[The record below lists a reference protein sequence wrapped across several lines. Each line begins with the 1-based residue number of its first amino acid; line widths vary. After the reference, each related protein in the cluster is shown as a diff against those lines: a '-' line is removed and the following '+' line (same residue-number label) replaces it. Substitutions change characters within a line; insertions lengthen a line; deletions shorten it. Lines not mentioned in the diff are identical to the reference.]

1 MTLGRYGNTGWGSAW
16 IAALERLSTAWQNR
30 LPRGKDYA
38 EKGHVMHLQV
48 HAGKITARVQGSRAK
63 PYSTSIEIPPFRE
76 ADSERLLLA
85 LGERAYYPA
94 FLLAGTMPPGME
106 EAFRAFSLSL
116 FPARNS
122 EMLGSCNCPDKAR
135 PCKHIAAVHYAFA
148 EALESDPFLIWQ
160 LRGMERKSLIGA
172 FRRVWFGDEAAQAV
186 ESSAAVAAQ
195 EQRGM
200 PVSEM
205 LPDRFNRA
213 QQGIESISFSVK
225 PAEQPLFILQ
235 RLAQPPSWRL
245 PVETA
250 TLFGPVYEE
259 AVAVAVRLANDV
271 ATFTAESGLEIEEWE
286 EEEDD
291 FDDPFLGL
299 SEEDEEGDD
308 EDDDEDDG
316 DDEGDDDEDESD
328 ESLEVSPE
336 PKFSIPDF
344 EDEELPEAV
353 AAPETDEFEEEEDE
367 DEEPASAPVA
377 LSESLRSLGPSQS
390 GASLPPLL
398 PPTGAPSFMA
408 APSLKP
414 PTVSVRP
421 QARPAAPATL
431 PTSLPTVQKRP
442 ARAAAEA
449 PEARAEAP
457 RREPAVLIRRGV
469 ALPPAGGGPKAPA
482 AAGPAV
488 VRRGEVAGSVESR
501 ICRALS
507 AREARLAWDAA
518 CQAWRGAATEERLA
532 LLLESAEAAGNMG
545 AVAAET
551 ELALAGLI
559 QRGDTPDVAL
569 LLALLLAGRHAT
581 AAELVHSLGLDGWQ
595 GEPSMAAALVTYTV
609 ATAVQRQARLP
620 HRSAPELEQL
630 WMRKPRLPAEL
641 GRAPRSWGYWI
652 EQGHKL
658 QPATGDAAARLV
670 EVTADQVVVLALRG
684 GRSESQVARVRAL
697 ALSVAQ
703 MLQTRESQSA
713 AENFLS
719 ECGLRDVMRAVLA
732 PKDGGDQGPR
742 RRSKP

>member
-76 ADSERLLLA
+76 SDSERLLLA

-172 FRRVWFGDEAAQAV
+172 FRRVWFGEEGARAIDA
-186 ESSAAVAAQ
+186 SAAVAAQ

-291 FDDPFLGL
+291 FEDPFLGL
-299 SEEDEEGDD
+299 SEDDEEEEGDD
-308 EDDDEDDG
+308 EE
-316 DDEGDDDEDESD
+316 DDEGEEEEEETDEAVLAAPAAPSD
-328 ESLEVSPE
+328 L
-336 PKFSIPDF
+336 DF
-344 EDEELPEAV
+344 DDEELPAAV
-353 AAPETDEFEEEEDE
+353 AAPETDEFEEEVDE
-367 DEEPASAPVA
+367 DEETTAAPMA
-377 LSESLRSLGPSQS
+377 LSESLRSLSPTASNAALPAFMPPAA
-390 GASLPPLL
+390 GA
-398 PPTGAPSFMA
+398 GFMA

-414 PTVSVRP
+414 PSVTVRP
-421 QARPAAPATL
+421 QGRPAAPPTM

-442 ARAAAEA
+442 ARAATEA
-449 PEARAEAP
+449 PEVRAEAP

-469 ALPPAGGGPKAPA
+469 AAPAPGGPAKGPVS
-482 AAGPAV
+482 AGPAV
-488 VRRGEVAGSVESR
+488 VRRGEVAGSVEAR
-501 ICRALS
+501 ICRALAS
-507 AREARLAWDAA
+507 GEARLAWDAA

-532 LLLESAEAAGNMG
+532 LLLESAEAAGQMG

-595 GEPSMAAALVTYTV
+595 GEPSMAVALVTYTV
-609 ATAVQRQARLP
+609 ATSVQRQARLP
-620 HRSAPELEQL
+620 HRSAPELEQM

-641 GRAPRSWGYWI
+641 GRAPRSWGYWV

-658 QPATGDAAARLV
+658 NPAAGDAAARLV

-684 GRSESQVARVRAL
+684 GRSEQQVARVRSL

-703 MLQTRESQSA
+703 MLQTREGQQQ

-732 PKDGGDQGPR
+732 PKDGAEQGPR

>member
-1 MTLGRYGNTGWGSAW
+1 MTLGRYGNTGWGTAW
-16 IAALERLSTAWQNR
+16 ITALERLSTAWQNR

-38 EKGHVMHLQV
+38 EKGHVMQLQV

-76 ADSERLLLA
+76 SDSERLLLA

-160 LRGMERKSLIGA
+160 LRGIERKSLIGA
-172 FRRVWFGDEAAQAV
+172 FRRVWFGEEGARAV
-186 ESSAAVAAQ
+186 EASATVAAQ

-205 LPDRFNRA
+205 VPDRFNRA
-213 QQGIESISFSVK
+213 MQGIESISFSVK

-245 PVETA
+245 PMETA

-271 ATFTAESGLEIEEWE
+271 ASFTAESGLEVEEWE
-286 EEEDD
+286 EEEELD
-291 FDDPFLGL
+291 FDDPFLGM
-299 SEEDEEGDD
+299 EDDDEDDEGDD
-308 EDDDEDDG
+308 EDDEGEDEEDD
-316 DDEGDDDEDESD
+316 
-328 ESLEVSPE
+328 EVTSSARSVAE
-336 PKFSIPDF
+336 PDF
-344 EDEELPEAV
+344 DDEELPEAV
-353 AAPETDEFEEEEDE
+353 AAPETDEFEEDDSEGTGG
-367 DEEPASAPVA
+367 SLMAPG
-377 LSESLRSLGPSQS
+377 ESLRSLGPSLS
-390 GASLPPLL
+390 GGAIPAFM
-398 PPTGAPSFMA
+398 PPTGAPGFMSI
-408 APSLKP
+408 PSLRP
-414 PTVSVRP
+414 PSVTVRP
-421 QARPAAPATL
+421 LVRGPVAQTL

-442 ARAAAEA
+442 GRGLTEPAEV
-449 PEARAEAP
+449 RAEAP
-457 RREPAVLIRRGV
+457 RREPAVLIRRGPS
-469 ALPPAGGGPKAPA
+469 APAPSVVSKGGA
-482 AAGPAV
+482 AAGPSV

-501 ICRALS
+501 ICRALAS
-507 AREARLAWDAA
+507 GEARLGWDAA

-532 LLLESAEAAGNMG
+532 LLLEAAEAAGQMG

-609 ATAVQRQARLP
+609 ATAAQRQARLP
-620 HRSAPELEQL
+620 HRSALELEQL
-630 WMRKPRLPAEL
+630 WSRKPRLPAEL

-658 QPATGDAAARLV
+658 APATGDAAARLV
-670 EVTADQVVVLALRG
+670 EVSADQVVALALRG
-684 GRSESQVARVRAL
+684 GRSELQVARVRGL

-703 MLQTRESQSA
+703 MLQTREGQTS

-732 PKDGGDQGPR
+732 PKDGADQGPR